1 MTKKEAVTLITALL
15 DYFPNHRMNDSNWE
29 AWERALLPLE
39 YTRLALNDVLQ
50 FAERW
55 EKSFPPPIG
64 TLKDIVRQSNM
75 VERERREKLEPPATE
90 EERSVALENIARI
103 KKILEEAGEKMSVT
117 KERALPTRKRE
128 KSEPIY
134 WDQNQCPNPDCLDF
148 HTAEDCPRKGKR

>member
-1 MTKKEAVTLITALL
+1 
-15 DYFPNHRMNDSNWE
+15 
-29 AWERALLPLE
+29 LPLE

-90 EERSVALENIARI
+90 QERSVALENIARI

-134 WDQNQCPNPDCLDF
+134 WDQNQCGNPDCEFARAVLRGCAQ
-148 HTAEDCPRKGKR
+148 HYILRRLPRHPAAPAEGGFGACTMYIRVLFWW